1 MKISKQ
7 SRRDGKAL
15 FNACRVNGFL
25 DEGKVRQAIAEV
37 VARKPRGYVA
47 TLHHFHRLVK
57 LDIVRRSAV
66 VESAAP
72 LAPATQESVRS
83 QLAGRHGEGL
93 NLTFVVNPAVI
104 GGLKVRVGSDIYDG
118 TVAGRLAALESSL

>member
-15 FNACRVNGFL
+15 FNACRVNGVL
-25 DEGKVRQAIAEV
+25 DEARIRQAMSLVIAQ
-37 VARKPRGYVA
+37 KPRGYVA

-57 LDIVRRSAV
+57 LDLARRSAV

-72 LAPATQESVRS
+72 LTPALQDNVKASLTALRGS
-83 QLAGRHGEGL
+83 GL
-93 NLTFVVNPAVI
+93 NVAFAVAPGLI
-104 GGLKVRVGSDIYDG
+104 GGMKVRVGSDIYDG
-118 TVAGRLAALESSL
+118 SVAGRLAALESSL

>member
-15 FNACRVNGFL
+15 FNVCRVNGVL
-25 DEGKVRQAIAEV
+25 DEGKVRQVLTEV

-47 TLHHFHRLVK
+47 TLNQFHRLVK
-57 LDIVRRSAV
+57 LDIARRAAV
-66 VESAAP
+66 VESATQ
-72 LAPATQESVRS
+72 LAPAIQESVRR
-83 QLAGRHGEGL
+83 QLAARHGAGL
-93 NLTFVVNPAVI
+93 DLSFKVNPAVI

>member
-15 FNACRVNGFL
+15 FNACRVNGVL
-25 DEGKVRQAIAEV
+25 DDGKVRQVLTEV

-57 LDIVRRSAV
+57 LDIARRTAV
-66 VESAAP
+66 VESATA
-72 LAPATQESVRS
+72 LAPAIQDDVRS
-83 QLAGRHGEGL
+83 QLAARHGAGL
-93 NLTFVVNPAVI
+93 DLSFKVNSGVI

>member
-15 FNACRVNGFL
+15 FNACRVNGVL
-25 DEGKVRQAIAEV
+25 DEGRVRQALAEV

-57 LDIVRRSAV
+57 LDLARRTAV
-66 VESAAP
+66 VESATA
-72 LAPATQESVRS
+72 LGTAIQDSVRNH
-83 QLAGRHGEGL
+83 LTARHGAGL
-93 NLTFVVNPAVI
+93 NLSFETNPGVI

>member
-15 FNACRVNGFL
+15 FNVCRVNGVL
-25 DEGKVRQAIAEV
+25 DEGKVRQVLTEV

-47 TLHHFHRLVK
+47 TLNQFHRLVK
-57 LDIVRRSAV
+57 LDIARRAAV
-66 VESAAP
+66 VESATQ
-72 LAPATQESVRS
+72 LAPAIQESVRR
-83 QLAGRHGEGL
+83 QLAARHGAGL
-93 NLTFVVNPAVI
+93 DLSFKVNPAVI

-118 TVAGRLAALESSL
+118 TVAGRLAALESSF

>member
-7 SRRDGKAL
+7 SRRDGKTL
-15 FNACRVNGFL
+15 FNVCRVNGVL
-25 DEGKVRQAIAEV
+25 DEGKIRQVLVEV

-57 LDIVRRSAV
+57 LELARRTAL
-66 VESAAP
+66 VESATE
-72 LAPATQESVRS
+72 LAPAIQESVRN
-83 QLAGRHGEGL
+83 QLSSRHGAGL
-93 NLTFVVNPAVI
+93 NLSFKTNPAVI

>member
-7 SRRDGKAL
+7 SRRDGKTL
-15 FNACRVNGFL
+15 FNVCRVNGIL
-25 DEGKVRQAIAEV
+25 DEGKVRQVLVEV

-57 LDIVRRSAV
+57 LEVARRTAV

-72 LAPATQESVRS
+72 LAASVQESVRGH
-83 QLAGRHGEGL
+83 LANRHGAGL
-93 NLTFVVNPAVI
+93 DLSFKVNAGVI

-118 TVAGRLAALESSL
+118 TVAGRLAALEANF

>member
-7 SRRDGKAL
+7 SRRDGKTL
-15 FNACRVNGFL
+15 FNVCRVNGVL
-25 DEGKVRQAIAEV
+25 DEGKVRQALAEV

-57 LDIVRRSAV
+57 LEVARRTAV
-66 VESAAP
+66 VESATELAAP
-72 LAPATQESVRS
+72 IQESVRS
-83 QLAGRHGEGL
+83 QLTRRHGVGL
-93 NLTFVVNPAVI
+93 NLSFKTNPAVI

>member
-1 MKISKQ
+1 MKITKQ

-15 FNACRVNGFL
+15 FNACRVNGVL
-25 DEGKVRQAIAEV
+25 DEARVRQVLTEV

-57 LDIVRRSAV
+57 LDLARRTAV
-66 VESAAP
+66 VESATE
-72 LAPATQESVRS
+72 LAPALQESVRA
-83 QLAGRHGEGL
+83 QLAIRHGAGL
-93 NLTFVVNPAVI
+93 NLSFKVSPSLI

-118 TVAGRLAALESSL
+118 TVAGRLAALESTL

>member
-15 FNACRVNGFL
+15 FNACRVNGLL
-25 DEGKVRQAIAEV
+25 DEGKVRQVLSEV

-57 LDIVRRSAV
+57 LDVARRTAV
-66 VESAAP
+66 VESATP
-72 LAPATQESVRS
+72 LAAAIQDRVRS
-83 QLAGRHGEGL
+83 QLAAHHGAGL
-93 NLTFVVNPAVI
+93 DLSFKVNPGVI

>member
-15 FNACRVNGFL
+15 FNACRVNGVL
-25 DEGKVRQAIAEV
+25 DEAKVRVALKEV

-57 LDIVRRSAV
+57 LEVARRTAV
-66 VESAAP
+66 VESAAQ
-72 LAPATQESVRS
+72 LAPAIQESVRS
-83 QLAGRHGEGL
+83 QLTVRHGAGL
-93 NLTFVVNPAVI
+93 DLSFKVNAAVI

>member
-15 FNACRVNGFL
+15 FNVCRVNGVL
-25 DEGKVRQAIAEV
+25 DESKVRQALAEV

-57 LDIVRRSAV
+57 LEVARRTAV
-66 VESAAP
+66 VESAAQ
-72 LAPATQESVRS
+72 LAPAIQESVRS
-83 QLAGRHGEGL
+83 QLTARHGAGL
-93 NLTFVVNPAVI
+93 DLSFKVNAAVI

>member
-15 FNACRVNGFL
+15 FNVCRVNGVL
-25 DEGKVRQAIAEV
+25 DEGKVRQVLTEV

-47 TLHHFHRLVK
+47 TLNQFHRLVK
-57 LDIVRRSAV
+57 LDIARRAAV
-66 VESAAP
+66 VESATQ
-72 LAPATQESVRS
+72 LAPAIQESVRS
-83 QLAGRHGEGL
+83 QLAARHGAGL
-93 NLTFVVNPAVI
+93 DLSFKVNPAVI

-118 TVAGRLAALESSL
+118 TVAGRLAALESSF

>member
-7 SRRDGKAL
+7 SRRDGKTL
-15 FNACRVNGFL
+15 FNACRVNGVL
-25 DEGKVRQAIAEV
+25 DEGKVRQVLTQV

-57 LDIVRRSAV
+57 LEVARRTAV

-72 LAPATQESVRS
+72 LATALQESIRS
-83 QLAGRHGEGL
+83 NLAARHGAGL
-93 NLTFVVNPAVI
+93 DLSFKVNAGTI

-118 TVAGRLAALESSL
+118 TVAGRLAALESSF